1 MTDRLARLTADMN
14 ELERALDLTRRELIH
29 AVRGPGG
36 SWDHP
41 DAARLKAQVLELEE
55 QWRKATVRVRGEK
68 AVRYERHRQ
77 AAH

>member
-14 ELERALDLTRRELIH
+14 QRERELDLTRRELIH

-41 DAARLKAQVLELEE
+41 DAARLKERVLALEQ
-55 QWRKATVRVRGEK
+55 QWRKATVAVRAEK
-68 AVRYERHRQ
+68 AINYERYRQ